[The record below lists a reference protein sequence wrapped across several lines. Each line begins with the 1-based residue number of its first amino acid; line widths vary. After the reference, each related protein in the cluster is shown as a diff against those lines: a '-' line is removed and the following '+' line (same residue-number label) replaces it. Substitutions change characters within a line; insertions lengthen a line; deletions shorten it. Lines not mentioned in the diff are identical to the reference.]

1 IQGILYA
8 SDPISAGGG
17 GADIINM
24 SLGALFARGGG
35 NTGAGPL
42 VAAMNKAVNYAS
54 AHGVLVV
61 CAAGNN
67 GVDLDHSGNLIDT
80 PAQSGNALAISATG
94 PHGYAV
100 GYPNGATD
108 FTSPAYYSNYGHSA
122 IWVAA
127 PGGNDN
133 YTPTSTL
140 CTIPRVP
147 TGNVTTNCFVFDLII
162 SPGAGTGSYFFADGT
177 SMAAPHLAG
186 LAALIKQKYPGIS
199 VGDLKN
205 QIKNTADVI
214 GNGSDP
220 FYGHGFINAT
230 RAVTEAPSSSATN
243 QLPSDRAVSTA
254 ATALPA
260 RVQLAAGRGLNSNGG
275 WFTFNMPAAGH
286 VKLELFDV
294 AGRSIA
300 VIYDGAVSEGRTT
313 VNWNG
318 VGSSGHQISQGAY
331 FARIRTAN
339 DAAST
344 KLVLVGQ

>member
-1 IQGILYA
+1 
-8 SDPISAGGG
+8 
-17 GADIINM
+17 
-24 SLGALFARGGG
+24 
-35 NTGAGPL
+35 
-42 VAAMNKAVNYAS
+42 MNKAVNYATD
-54 AHGVLVV
+54 HNVLVV
-61 CAAGNN
+61 CSAGND
-67 GVDLDHSGNLIDT
+67 GVDLDHSTSLIDV
-80 PAQSGNALAISATG
+80 PAQSGSALAISATG

-108 FTSPAYYSNYGHSA
+108 FTSPAYYSNFGQSA

-133 YTPTSTL
+133 YLPQAQICS
-140 CTIPRVP
+140 IPRIP
-147 TGNVTTNCFVFDLII
+147 AGAVTTNCFVFDFII

-177 SMAAPHLAG
+177 SMAAPHVAG

-205 QIKNTADVI
+205 QIKDTADI
-214 GNGSDP
+214 LNGNGADP

-230 RAVTEAPSSSATN
+230 RAVTEPLSSSASN
-243 QLPSDRAVSTA
+243 LVPSDKALQLA
-254 ATALPA
+254 APLPA
-260 RVQLAAGRGLNSNGG
+260 RVQLSAGRGLNSTGG
-275 WFTFNMPAAGH
+275 WFTFNLPSAGH
-286 VKLELFDV
+286 VKVELFDV

-300 VIYDGAVSEGRTT
+300 VIYDGAASQGRTT

-318 VGSSGHQISQGAY
+318 QGSNGRQISQGAY

-339 DAAST
+339 DAATS